1 MGVEIERKF
10 LVRDDGWRSGVTE
23 HRMVRQG
30 YLATDDTTT
39 VRVRIAGDEAW
50 ITIKGKAEGLRRAE
64 FEYAIPVSEAD
75 ELMELC
81 RGRVVE
87 KVRHIV
93 PQTPHVWEID
103 VFGGSNAG
111 LVVAEIELDS
121 EDEAVELP
129 AWIGKEVSD
138 DSRYLNARLAVHPCS
153 RW

>member
-23 HRMVRQG
+23 RRIVRQG
-30 YLATDDTTT
+30 YLAIDDTTT

-93 PQTPHVWEID
+93 PQTPHFWEID
-103 VFGGSNAG
+103 VFGGGNAG
-111 LVVAEIELDS
+111 LVVAEIELNS

-129 AWIGKEVSD
+129 TWIGKEVSD
-138 DSRYLNARLAVHPCS
+138 DSRYLNACLAVCPYS

>member
-23 HRMVRQG
+23 RRVVRQG
-30 YLATDDTTT
+30 YLAIDDTTT
-39 VRVRIAGDEAW
+39 VRVRITGDEAW
-50 ITIKGKAEGLRRAE
+50 ITLKGKAEGLRRAE

-103 VFGGSNAG
+103 VFGGCNAG
-111 LVVAEIELDS
+111 LVMAEIELKS
-121 EDEAVELP
+121 EDEAVALP

-138 DSRYLNARLAVHPCS
+138 DSRYLNACLAVHPYS

>member
-23 HRMVRQG
+23 RRMVRQG
-30 YLATDDTTT
+30 YLAIDDTTT
-39 VRVRIAGDEAW
+39 VRVRITGDDAW
-50 ITIKGKAEGLRRAE
+50 MTIKGKAEGLRRAE

-81 RGRVVE
+81 QGRVVE

-93 PQTPHVWEID
+93 PKTPHFWEID
-103 VFGGSNAG
+103 VFGGGNAG
-111 LVVAEIELDS
+111 LVVAEIELNS

-138 DSRYLNARLAVHPCS
+138 DSRYLNACLAVHPYS